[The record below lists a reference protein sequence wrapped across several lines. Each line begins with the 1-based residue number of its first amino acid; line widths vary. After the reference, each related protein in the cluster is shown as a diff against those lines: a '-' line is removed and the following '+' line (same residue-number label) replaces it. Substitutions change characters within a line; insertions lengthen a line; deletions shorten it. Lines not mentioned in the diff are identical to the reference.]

1 MPQMEPDFA
10 RINLFPQS
18 VLEAWHILGWIFEKI
33 PLESYIKLRFV
44 IIHGINPR
52 ILMRIGQKR
61 ESGTKIK
68 QFLWWIYIIRFDGVN
83 IILLPPHA

>member
-33 PLESYIKLRFV
+33 PLESYIKLRFL
-44 IIHGINPR
+44 IIHGI
-52 ILMRIGQKR
+52 LH
-61 ESGTKIK
+61 
-68 QFLWWIYIIRFDGVN
+68 IYGHEHDSDEDRQN
-83 IILLPPHA
+83 MENEQLRLLKLAEKEFTAF